1 MECMVVGRLEDDGAF
16 YEELRRLIDEDGRN
30 G

>member
-1 MECMVVGRLEDDGAF
+1 MECMVVERLEDDDAF
-16 YEELRRLIDEDGRN
+16 YEELRRLIDEDERN

>member
-1 MECMVVGRLEDDGAF
+1 MVVERLEDDDAF